1 MKPVNIISVYQNV
14 KTFMNIKKEIDFNKI
29 KNDFEIKKHEAET
42 LIKLIEELKLNGA
55 GGKCFYCYYVG
66 YSIKQIGKEF
76 DLLRFSSDIV
86 INIELKSK
94 LEEKIKIKKITKQME
109 KNYYYLKFLHRK
121 ILVYTF
127 VEDDGMYKYNAEDNK
142 AEKVDYNEVVEAL
155 KNQKVDLYINPDNL
169 FVPSNYLVSPFNK
182 TENFLKNE
190 YFLTGQ
196 QADIKKQI
204 FKDIEKDKYKLYCIS
219 ANAGTGKTLLLYDI
233 AKTLYSQ
240 KKQATIIHCGMLNTG
255 QEELIRNEFKIYL
268 IKEVKDESIENIFNK
283 MNFIL
288 IDEAHRIREFQLKLL
303 IKKSAELKISMLF
316 AYDTKQALGSEEAKD
331 IYNYLEENNKDI
343 EKQLYT
349 LSSKIRS
356 NKEIASFIKNLFQV
370 GSAKDNTNYDN
381 ITIEF
386 FSDIRDVRNYIAV
399 LKEEEQW
406 KEITYTTSKYNFEP
420 LDFIVD
426 RRELNAHQVIGQEF
440 KKVVFIMDTNFRY
453 NGKKL
458 EFRKGGYYRLEGM
471 LYQIVTRATDELKII
486 VYKNYDLFL
495 RLIEIK
501 NCKFIENNKE

>member
-1 MKPVNIISVYQNV
+1 M
-14 KTFMNIKKEIDFNKI
+14 
-29 KNDFEIKKHEAET
+29 
-42 LIKLIEELKLNGA
+42 
-55 GGKCFYCYYVG
+55 
-66 YSIKQIGKEF
+66 
-76 DLLRFSSDIV
+76 
-86 INIELKSK
+86 
-94 LEEKIKIKKITKQME
+94 
-109 KNYYYLKFLHRK
+109 
-121 ILVYTF
+121 
-127 VEDDGMYKYNAEDNK
+127 
-142 AEKVDYNEVVEAL
+142 
-155 KNQKVDLYINPDNL
+155 
-169 FVPSNYLVSPFNK
+169 
-182 TENFLKNE
+182 
-190 YFLTGQ
+190 TGQ

>member
-1 MKPVNIISVYQNV
+1 M
-14 KTFMNIKKEIDFNKI
+14 
-29 KNDFEIKKHEAET
+29 
-42 LIKLIEELKLNGA
+42 
-55 GGKCFYCYYVG
+55 
-66 YSIKQIGKEF
+66 
-76 DLLRFSSDIV
+76 LRFSSDTV

-121 ILVYTF
+121 ILIYTF

-356 NKEIASFIKNLFQV
+356 NKEIASFIKNLFS
-370 GSAKDNTNYDN
+370 GW
-381 ITIEF
+381 F
-386 FSDIRDVRNYIAV
+386 C
-399 LKEEEQW
+399 
-406 KEITYTTSKYNFEP
+406 
-420 LDFIVD
+420 
-426 RRELNAHQVIGQEF
+426 
-440 KKVVFIMDTNFRY
+440 
-453 NGKKL
+453 
-458 EFRKGGYYRLEGM
+458 KG
-471 LYQIVTRATDELKII
+471 
-486 VYKNYDLFL
+486 
-495 RLIEIK
+495 
-501 NCKFIENNKE
+501 